1 MQVEITQVKINQV
14 RTTQVELDKRCLL
27 IEWGRIFDQRINQL
41 QYLIFT
47 DNKERFKSRFGIRRR
62 RKTFWENLVAGKFT
76 KTWIWFV
83 DN

>member
-1 MQVEITQVKINQV
+1 MQVEINQV
-14 RTTQVELDKRCLL
+14 GTTQVELDKRYLP
-27 IEWGRIFDQRINQL
+27 IEWGRIFDERRNQVE
-41 QYLIFT
+41 YLMFV

-62 RKTFWENLVAGKFT
+62 RKTFWENLVTDKFT